1 MRRRGKERGAR
12 LIRLFLSH
20 GIPCANPESIK
31 SRLFGEIPRLGG
43 SREDKDA
50 REEKEV
56 EEAILKSE
64 KLNYIAVK
72 NDARGFS
79 VS

>member
-1 MRRRGKERGAR
+1 MTKRIEYVRSFDVPFRT
-12 LIRLFLSH
+12 
-20 GIPCANPESIK
+20 NPESIK
-31 SRLFGEIPRLGG
+31 SRILSFFRRNFSPGG
-43 SREDKDA
+43 SREEKDA
-50 REEKEV
+50 K
-56 EEAILKSE
+56 EEAVLKSE